1 MNEAVASGGAR
12 SFTGQPASHRYQ
24 LWSLSSASGGLVGLW
39 GNAQNQNKKLVCWDS
54 SSWIVFSHKGC
65 NSFFFF

>member
-12 SFTGQPASHRYQ
+12 CFTGQPASHRYQ

-39 GNAQNQNKKLVCWDS
+39 GKTHRTRIKSLFVGIHQA
-54 SSWIVFSHKGC
+54 G
-65 NSFFFF
+65 